1 MIGLNLGNQFEN
13 DAVKLF
19 EIIRKKMKEQ
29 LSGHI
34 FIDHHNIA
42 IAKDRKLNKNQ
53 NYCGGLCPPQ

>member
-1 MIGLNLGNQFEN
+1 MICLNLGNQFEN

-34 FIDHHNIA
+34 LIDHHEVTYYMAYICVVLTFFYKNIS
-42 IAKDRKLNKNQ
+42 L
-53 NYCGGLCPPQ
+53 LF

>member
-1 MIGLNLGNQFEN
+1 MIFLNLGNQFEN

-34 FIDHHNIA
+34 FIDHHKVIYYMA
-42 IAKDRKLNKNQ
+42 YI
-53 NYCGGLCPPQ
+53 